1 MHIQININYFI
12 FSNTYKTCMKKL
24 KLIFFFTYKPFSNQ
38 LFQTQPLMELKTNS
52 KRKVKKPKVPSKII
66 PVKRENSSASTLQSD
81 LLTELLKII
90 VGLITDNKN
99 FGRDTNKSVD
109 VLNDRLRVVET
120 KMTIITCIL
129 LWIIFVL
136 IVCVLKIRFF

>member
-1 MHIQININYFI
+1 
-12 FSNTYKTCMKKL
+12 
-24 KLIFFFTYKPFSNQ
+24 
-38 LFQTQPLMELKTNS
+38 MELKTNS

-99 FGRDTNKSVD
+99 FGRDTKKSVD
-109 VLNDRLRVVET
+109 VLNDRLKYVES

-136 IVCVLKIRFF
+136 MVCVLKIRLF

>member
-1 MHIQININYFI
+1 
-12 FSNTYKTCMKKL
+12 MKKL
-24 KLIFFFTYKPFSNQ
+24 KLIFFFTYKPLSNQ

-99 FGRDTNKSVD
+99 VGRDNNKSINI
-109 VLNDRLRVVET
+109 LNDRLGGLET

-129 LWIIFVL
+129 LSIILVL
-136 IVCVLKIRFF
+136 IVCVLKIRLF

>member
-1 MHIQININYFI
+1 ME
-12 FSNTYKTCMKKL
+12 KL
-24 KLIFFFTYKPFSNQ
+24 KLIYFFTYKPLSNQ

-52 KRKVKKPKVPSKII
+52 KRKVKMPKVPSKII

-129 LWIIFVL
+129 LWVIFVL
-136 IVCVLKIRFF
+136 IVCLMKKRLFLTV

>member
-1 MHIQININYFI
+1 MKF
-12 FSNTYKTCMKKL
+12 FS
-24 KLIFFFTYKPFSNQ
+24 YKPISNQ

-52 KRKVKKPKVPSKII
+52 KRKVKKPKVPPKII
-66 PVKRENSSASTLQSD
+66 PVKRENSSASKLPSD
-81 LLTELLKII
+81 PLTELLKII

-99 FGRDTNKSVD
+99 VGRDTEKNVY
-109 VLNDRLRVVET
+109 VLNDRLKYVEI

-136 IVCVLKIRFF
+136 IVCVLKIRLFLTV